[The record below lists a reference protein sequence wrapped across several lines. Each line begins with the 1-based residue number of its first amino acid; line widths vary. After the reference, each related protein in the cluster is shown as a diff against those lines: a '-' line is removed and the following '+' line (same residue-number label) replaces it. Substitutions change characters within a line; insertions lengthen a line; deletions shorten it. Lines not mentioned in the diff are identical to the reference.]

1 LGSRAA
7 SRCQTGEAQKKC
19 PAFVLL
25 ILAEKPTH
33 SANPETPPDQFPE
46 LLPKLA
52 FWWGD
57 TEEQKKLHWFAWWR
71 MCIPKKAG
79 GMGFR
84 DLYSFNLAMLA
95 KQVWR
100 LVVNPDSLC
109 AQVLKAKYYPHG
121 DILKAGP
128 KKGSSYSWQSIVAGL
143 HTFKRGHIWR
153 VGNGSKINIW
163 EDHWIADS
171 KSRKVLSRRGQS
183 ILRTVDELINPITGE
198 WDEELIRENLLAIDA
213 EKILRIPLSDAMSED
228 FIAWNN
234 TKTYS
239 FTVRSAYYTEWDH
252 QFGTKIRRQDGQ
264 GSASDNPVWKQ
275 VWELAVPNKIRI
287 FMWRS
292 LHGVV
297 PGRSILADKHIK
309 VHPECPVCRR
319 GAEDMRHLLFTCDRA
334 TEVWRSMG
342 LSDYIKQAAIGEWSG
357 STILEDLLC
366 RQASKSPILGNLL
379 IKETIAVA
387 CWYLWW

>member
-1 LGSRAA
+1 
-7 SRCQTGEAQKKC
+7 
-19 PAFVLL
+19 
-25 ILAEKPTH
+25 
-33 SANPETPPDQFPE
+33 
-46 LLPKLA
+46 
-52 FWWGD
+52 
-57 TEEQKKLHWFAWWR
+57 
-71 MCIPKKAG
+71 
-79 GMGFR
+79 
-84 DLYSFNLAMLA
+84 MLA

-128 KKGSSYSWQSIVAGL
+128 KKGSSYSWQSIVAGI

-163 EDHWIADS
+163 EDHWIADN

-213 EKILRIPLSDAMSED
+213 EKILRIPLSDAMTED

-252 QFGTKIRRQDGQ
+252 QFGSKIHRQDGQ
-264 GSASDNPVWKQ
+264 GSVSDNPVWKQ